1 MNLGTGIIGG
11 KVPSVEEYTLQSNGA
26 SQASYTFTGPTLSK
40 AGLFIIRTLVGGTFN
55 ATRTASGVTVNG
67 VGATLIQQNNAF
79 VSLGGSTAMG
89 IFSIYLAA
97 GATGSIV
104 VSVSGGNAA
113 CCAIHPLTILD
124 LKSTTEHHKN
134 GNSANTGT
142 SVSTTL
148 NIPSGGVQIIAA
160 GSLDGSSS
168 HTPTGFTDSPS
179 SGTQVDTSWRFHGG
193 FDIRMGAETGR
204 TLTSTAVSSTGRRAI
219 AAVSFR

>member
-40 AGLFIIRTLVGGTFN
+40 AGLFVVRVLVGGTFN
-55 ATRTASGVTVNG
+55 ATRTVGSVTVNG
-67 VGATLIQQNNAF
+67 VTAPIIQQNNAW
-79 VSLGGSTAMG
+79 VNLGGSTAMA
-89 IFSIYLAA
+89 IAVLSLAA
-97 GATGSIV
+97 GATGNIV
-104 VSVSGGNAA
+104 VSISGGNAA
-113 CCAIHPLTILD
+113 CCAIHPLTIFD

-134 GNSANTGT
+134 GNSATTGT
-142 SVSTTL
+142 SISTTL
-148 NIPSGGVQIIAA
+148 DILSGGVQIIAA